1 MEDKDQKVFEAPGSE
16 KNQEGEAGTKNS
28 DQSSL
33 PEAQSTIQPS
43 ATAELEG
50 AAPVR
55 SLKGIAWIICVGSI
69 FSSVFLYALDNTIVA
84 TIQPAIIG
92 DLGHLEKLP
101 WLSVAFQLTSFA
113 LDLTWYVHVHVLT
126 MQGFGSPVLSSAGE
140 SSTPSSTASLCF
152 SHPSSSSKSAL
163 PSAVPHPPSTR

>member
-1 MEDKDQKVFEAPGSE
+1 MEDKDQKVFEDPASE
-16 KNQEGEAGTKNS
+16 KNLGGEMGTKNS

-33 PEAQSTIQPS
+33 PEAPPTTQPS
-43 ATAELEG
+43 TTAEIEA

-55 SLKGIAWIICVGSI
+55 NLKGIMWIICVGSI

-84 TIQPAIIG
+84 TIQPAIIS

-113 LDLTWYVHVHVLT
+113 LDFTWYVHVHVLT
-126 MQGFGSPVLSSAGE
+126 RQYFGSPVFSSAGE

-152 SHPSSSSKSAL
+152 SHPSSSSRSAL
-163 PSAVPHPPSTR
+163 PSAVPHPASTR

>member
-1 MEDKDQKVFEAPGSE
+1 MEDKDQKVFEAPASE
-16 KNQEGEAGTKNS
+16 KNLEGETDTKNS

-33 PEAQSTIQPS
+33 PKAPATTQPS
-43 ATAELEG
+43 TEIEA

-55 SLKGIAWIICVGSI
+55 NLKGIAWIICVGSI

-92 DLGHLEKLP
+92 DLNHLEKLP

-113 LDLTWYVHVHVLT
+113 LDLT
-126 MQGFGSPVLSSAGE
+126 
-140 SSTPSSTASLCF
+140 
-152 SHPSSSSKSAL
+152 
-163 PSAVPHPPSTR
+163 